1 MNRLTLRGF
10 DDRLAESIRSVARR
24 EGISLN
30 QAALMLLRKGAGLA
44 DEGRERGMVGSSLDH
59 LIGSWTQEE
68 AVHPFPSSDF
78 WLIGSFC
85 HRTTG
90 DDYNSCAFL
99 VSI

>member
-44 DEGRERGMVGSSLDH
+44 DEGREARAVGSSLDH

-68 AVHPFPSSDF
+68 ADEIEAALKDF
-78 WLIGSFC
+78 ETIDETIWK
-85 HRTTG
+85 
-90 DDYNSCAFL
+90 
-99 VSI
+99 